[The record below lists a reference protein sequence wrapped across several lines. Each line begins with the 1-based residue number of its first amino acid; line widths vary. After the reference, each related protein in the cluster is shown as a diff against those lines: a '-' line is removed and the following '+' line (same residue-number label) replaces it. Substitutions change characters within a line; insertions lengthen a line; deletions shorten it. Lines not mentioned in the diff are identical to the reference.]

1 MNTLQTPSVA
11 IFMVTY
17 NHEKYIRQAV
27 KSIVEQKTN
36 FPYMLFIGE
45 DCSTDNTRSICI
57 ELQQKY
63 PEKITLLLHEKN
75 IGALQNA
82 AQVYKA
88 CVEYGK
94 YTAICEGD
102 DYWTDKNKLQKQ
114 VDFLEQNPDFNIC
127 CHRAMY
133 LNEKT
138 KVLKPPKALKHSVFT
153 QEDVAN
159 HNFVQTLTEVFR
171 NSAWKGLPKEYFN
184 SISGDYFVNM
194 MLSEN
199 GKIKYLP
206 DVMAV
211 YRQQQSGSWHSLDAI
226 KGIQNTLS
234 ILNYYLQTDL
244 KDSVKENLKKNIVR
258 QYLRLYEMEKNKEQ
272 RAKNK
277 DVFTESQEPRTKSQD
292 IFTKNKEINILESQ
306 QTTTDNQQPSNI
318 LSSIFSPDFLSA
330 LDAELIKFIEQQ
342 NCKEAKVGRIL
353 LKPYYSFRKFLSKIN
368 FYIHRIKY
376 E

>member
-1 MNTLQTPSVA
+1 MDSIAQEPSVA

-27 KSIVEQKTN
+27 KSIVRQKTD
-36 FPYMLFIGE
+36 FPYKLFIGE
-45 DCSTDNTRSICI
+45 DCSTDNTRAVCI

-75 IGALQNA
+75 MGALKNA
-82 AQVYKA
+82 YQVYQA

-102 DYWTDKNKLQKQ
+102 DYWTDENKLQKQ

-133 LNEKT
+133 LNEKSR
-138 KVLKPPKALKHSVFT
+138 VLKTPKALKQSVFT

-171 NSAWKGLPKEYFN
+171 NIAWKGLSEDYFN
-184 SISGDYFVNM
+184 SISGDYFINM
-194 MLSEN
+194 MLTES

-211 YRQQQSGSWHSLDAI
+211 YRQHESGSWHSLGAI
-226 KGIQNTLS
+226 KGVQNTLTV
-234 ILNYYLQTDL
+234 LHYYLQTDL
-244 KDSVKENLKKNIVR
+244 KENVKENLKKNIVR
-258 QYLRLYEMEKNKEQ
+258 HNLRLYEIFKSKEQ
-272 RAKNK
+272 CFGYA
-277 DVFTESQEPRTKSQD
+277 QQPKSQD
-292 IFTKNKEINILESQ
+292 GEQETTLFLSKIFTA
-306 QTTTDNQQPSNI
+306 
-318 LSSIFSPDFLSA
+318 DFLSA
-330 LDAELIKFIEQQ
+330 LDSELITFFEQK
-342 NCKEAKVGRIL
+342 NSKEYKIGKII
-353 LKPYYSFRKFLSKIN
+353 LKPYTLFRNFLDKMN
-368 FYIHRIKY
+368 FHIHRLRY